1 MEEEKE
7 EEKEEQIISHSH
19 EKNIDNKFI
28 NTTSKEIEEDIK
40 ELKNSRLEK
49 TLSLRKKK
57 LDDYIL
63 EKRKKYKNEIYDD
76 DVFVNI
82 DIIKIKV
89 PPMLIEEFDTY
100 EEKLSVIHQ
109 FLSDDF
115 TLLHGMDFH
124 PDSVKL
130 YMLYKLNN
138 FIFDENPEF
147 FDDKNRENMKAVF
160 YDIIKIINES
170 KSTKVLFE
178 TTAILVNLFYS
189 SDFFVEEFKNL
200 HDIWKRFQEI
210 SELKNSEINDNILKI
225 MINYHCNI
233 PNAGKEYILSNY
245 SRYTKQ
251 ILSNFMKGFDNEIKK
266 EKFNINLFE
275 SGIILIKRLINE
287 ENKESNKENNFDVV
301 VKLKYLYNDLI
312 KIFTTCVSWIINKLI
327 VQMTSSIYDIIY
339 QLLQTFSLIA
349 EYADEE
355 TYEMKEFQDEYFVTS
370 LLSLLRIF
378 ILNKNK
384 ELEMKNTMNI
394 LTEIYDFLGKLFTLN
409 SSKTEI
415 YSKNKIIIITEE
427 LIKKIG
433 LNNETLIFKIIFFF
447 SNYVDNESRVSEI
460 FENNYLLLLLKEYS
474 NNNIND
480 QKRCNNLFYILDNA
494 FNYGDRN
501 CKEIIINNF
510 TYFLKERIKILSD
523 FVINNKYVE
532 HFKYNCKLL
541 LSFIVFL
548 EIDLEKYSSILANLV
563 FFLQNSNLDECL
575 AKVALNSKNYDH
587 DIVENLLMRLK
598 QN

>member
-1 MEEEKE
+1 M
-7 EEKEEQIISHSH
+7 
-19 EKNIDNKFI
+19 
-28 NTTSKEIEEDIK
+28 
-40 ELKNSRLEK
+40 
-49 TLSLRKKK
+49 
-57 LDDYIL
+57 

-287 ENKESNKENNFDVV
+287 ENKKSKEEKNFDVV

-312 KIFTTCVSWIINKLI
+312 KIFNTCVSWIINKLI

-394 LTEIYDFLGKLFTLN
+394 LKEIFDFLGKLFTLN
-409 SSKTEI
+409 SSKTDI
-415 YSKNKIIIITEE
+415 YTKNKIIIITEE

-433 LNNETLIFKIIFFF
+433 LNNEKLIFKIIFFF

-474 NNNIND
+474 NNNINGHN
-480 QKRCNNLFYILDNA
+480 RCNNLFYILDNA

-523 FVINNKYVE
+523 FVIKNKYVE
-532 HFKYNCKLL
+532 HFNYNCKLL
-541 LSFIVFL
+541 LSFIVYL
-548 EIDLEKYSSILANLV
+548 EIDLEKYSSILTNLV
-563 FFLQNSNLDECL
+563 FFFQNSNLDECL
-575 AKVALNSKNYDH
+575 AKVTLNSKNYDH

>member
-1 MEEEKE
+1 ME
-7 EEKEEQIISHSH
+7 EEKEEQIISHSN

-266 EKFNINLFE
+266 EKININLFE
-275 SGIILIKRLINE
+275 SGIILIKRLIKE
-287 ENKESNKENNFDVV
+287 ENKDSNKENNFDVV

-312 KIFTTCVSWIINKLI
+312 KIFNTCISWIINKLI
-327 VQMTSSIYDIIY
+327 IQMTSSIYDIIY

-349 EYADEE
+349 EYANEE
-355 TYEMKEFQDEYFVTS
+355 TYEMKEFQDTYFVTS

-447 SNYVDNESRVSEI
+447 SNYVDNESRISEL
-460 FENNYLLLLLKEYS
+460 FENNFLLLLLKEYS

-523 FVINNKYVE
+523 FVIKDKYVK
-532 HFKYNCKLL
+532 HFDNNCKLL

-575 AKVALNSKNYDH
+575 AKVALNSKKERPGDCRYRFLFSD
-587 DIVENLLMRLK
+587 
-598 QN
+598 QY

>member
-57 LDDYIL
+57 LDDYLL

-266 EKFNINLFE
+266 EKININLFE
-275 SGIILIKRLINE
+275 SGIILIKRLIKE
-287 ENKESNKENNFDVV
+287 ENKDSNKENNFDVV

-312 KIFTTCVSWIINKLI
+312 KIFNTCVSWIINKLI
-327 VQMTSSIYDIIY
+327 IQMTSSIYDIIY

-349 EYADEE
+349 EYANEE
-355 TYEMKEFQDEYFVTS
+355 TYEMKEFQDTYFVTS

-409 SSKTEI
+409 SSKTDI
-415 YSKNKIIIITEE
+415 YTKNKIIIITEE

-433 LNNETLIFKIIFFF
+433 LNNEKLIFKIIFFF
-447 SNYVDNESRVSEI
+447 SNYVDNESRISEL
-460 FENNYLLLLLKEYS
+460 FENNFLLLLLKEYS

-510 TYFLKERIKILSD
+510 TYFLKERIKLLSD
-523 FVINNKYVE
+523 FVIKDKYVK
-532 HFKYNCKLL
+532 HFNDNCKLL

>member
-1 MEEEKE
+1 ME
-7 EEKEEQIISHSH
+7 EEKEEQIISHSN

-160 YDIIKIINES
+160 YDIIKIINKS
-170 KSTKVLFE
+170 NSTKVLFE

-287 ENKESNKENNFDVV
+287 ENKKSKEEKNFDVV

-312 KIFTTCVSWIINKLI
+312 KIFNTCVSWIINKLI

-409 SSKTEI
+409 SSKTDI
-415 YSKNKIIIITEE
+415 YTKNKIIIITEE

-474 NNNIND
+474 NLNIND
-480 QKRCNNLFYILDNA
+480 QNRTNNLFYILDNA

-523 FVINNKYVE
+523 FVIKNKYVE
-532 HFKYNCKLL
+532 HFNYNCKLL
-541 LSFIVFL
+541 LSFIVYL

>member
-1 MEEEKE
+1 ME
-7 EEKEEQIISHSH
+7 EEKEEQIISHSN

-63 EKRKKYKNEIYDD
+63 EKRKKYMNEIYDD
-76 DVFVNI
+76 DVFINI

-287 ENKESNKENNFDVV
+287 ENKKSKEEKNFDVV
-301 VKLKYLYNDLI
+301 FKLKYLYNDLI
-312 KIFTTCVSWIINKLI
+312 KIFNTCVSWIINKLI

-394 LTEIYDFLGKLFTLN
+394 LKEIFDFLGKLFTLN
-409 SSKTEI
+409 SSKTDI
-415 YSKNKIIIITEE
+415 YTKNKIIIITEE

-523 FVINNKYVE
+523 FVIKNKYVE
-532 HFKYNCKLL
+532 HFNYNCKLL
-541 LSFIVFL
+541 LSFIVYL
-548 EIDLEKYSSILANLV
+548 EIDLEKYSSILTNLV

-575 AKVALNSKNYDH
+575 AKVTLNSKNYDH

>member
-1 MEEEKE
+1 ME
-7 EEKEEQIISHSH
+7 EEKEEQIISHSN

-63 EKRKKYKNEIYDD
+63 EKRKKYMNEIYDD
-76 DVFVNI
+76 DVFINI

-266 EKFNINLFE
+266 EKININLFE
-275 SGIILIKRLINE
+275 SGIILIKRLIKE
-287 ENKESNKENNFDVV
+287 ENKESNKEKNFDVV

-312 KIFTTCVSWIINKLI
+312 KIFNTCVSWIINKLI

-355 TYEMKEFQDEYFVTS
+355 TYEMKEFQDTYFVTS

-433 LNNETLIFKIIFFF
+433 LNNEKLIFKIIFFF
-447 SNYVDNESRVSEI
+447 SNYVDNESRISEI
-460 FENNYLLLLLKEYS
+460 FQNNYLLLLLKEYS
-474 NNNIND
+474 NLNIND
-480 QKRCNNLFYILDNA
+480 QNRTNNLFYILDNA

-523 FVINNKYVE
+523 FVIKNKYVE
-532 HFKYNCKLL
+532 HFNYNCKLL
-541 LSFIVFL
+541 LSFIVYL
-548 EIDLEKYSSILANLV
+548 EIDLEKYSSILTNLV

-575 AKVALNSKNYDH
+575 AKVTLNSKNYDH

>member
-1 MEEEKE
+1 ME
-7 EEKEEQIISHSH
+7 EEKEEQIISHSN

-225 MINYHCNI
+225 MINYHCII

-266 EKFNINLFE
+266 EKININLFE
-275 SGIILIKRLINE
+275 SGIILIKRLIKE
-287 ENKESNKENNFDVV
+287 ENKDSNKENNFDVV

-312 KIFTTCVSWIINKLI
+312 KIFNTCISWIINKLI
-327 VQMTSSIYDIIY
+327 IQMTSSIYDIIY

-349 EYADEE
+349 EYANEE
-355 TYEMKEFQDEYFVTS
+355 TYEMKEFQDTYFVTS

-433 LNNETLIFKIIFFF
+433 LNNEKLIFKIIFFF
-447 SNYVDNESRVSEI
+447 SNYVDNESRISEL
-460 FENNYLLLLLKEYS
+460 FENNFLLLLLKEYS

-510 TYFLKERIKILSD
+510 TYFLKERIKLLSD
-523 FVINNKYVE
+523 FVIKDKYVK
-532 HFKYNCKLL
+532 HFNDNCKLL

>member
-1 MEEEKE
+1 ME
-7 EEKEEQIISHSH
+7 EEKEEQIISHSN

-275 SGIILIKRLINE
+275 SGIILIKRLIRE
-287 ENKESNKENNFDVV
+287 ENNESKKENNFDVI

-312 KIFTTCVSWIINKLI
+312 KIFTTATSWIINKLI
-327 VQMTSSIYDIIY
+327 AQMTSTIYNILY
-339 QLLQTFSLIA
+339 ELLQTFSLIVQ
-349 EYADEE
+349 YANEE
-355 TYEMKEFQDEYFVTS
+355 TYEMNEFQDTYFVTS

-378 ILNKNK
+378 ILNKDK
-384 ELEMKNTMNI
+384 ELEMKITLKI
-394 LTEIYDFLGKLFTLN
+394 LLEIYNFLGMLFNLN
-409 SSKTEI
+409 SNKTEI
-415 YSKNKIIIITEE
+415 YTQNKIIIITEE

-433 LNNETLIFKIIFFF
+433 LKEGKLMHKIIFFL
-447 SNYVDNESRVSEI
+447 SNYADSKKRSSEI
-460 FENNYLLLLLKEYS
+460 FENDFLLLTLKEYS
-474 NNNIND
+474 NLIIND
-480 QKRCNNLFYILDNA
+480 QNKSNNLYYLLDNA
-494 FNYGDRN
+494 FNYGEIN
-501 CKEIIINNF
+501 CQEIIINNF
-510 TYFLKERIKILSD
+510 TYFLKERIKLLSD
-523 FVINNKYVE
+523 FVIKDKYVSSFNNK
-532 HFKYNCKLL
+532 CKLL
-541 LSFIVFL
+541 LSIIIFL
-548 EIDLEKYSSILANLV
+548 EVNIEKYSSVLTNLI
-563 FFLQNSNLDECL
+563 FFLQNSNLEECL
-575 AKVALNSKNYDH
+575 EKVHLNSKKYEP
-587 DIVENLLMRLK
+587 DIIENLLLRLK
-598 QN
+598 KN

>member
-1 MEEEKE
+1 ME
-7 EEKEEQIISHSH
+7 EEKEEQIISHSN

-287 ENKESNKENNFDVV
+287 ENKKSKEEKNFDVV

-312 KIFTTCVSWIINKLI
+312 KIFNTCVSWIINKLI

-394 LTEIYDFLGKLFTLN
+394 LTEIYGFLGKLFTLN
-409 SSKTEI
+409 SSKTDI
-415 YSKNKIIIITEE
+415 YTKNKIIIITEE

-480 QKRCNNLFYILDNA
+480 HNRCNNLFYILDNA

-523 FVINNKYVE
+523 FVIKNKYVE
-532 HFKYNCKLL
+532 HFNYNCKLL

-575 AKVALNSKNYDH
+575 AKVTLNSKNYDH

>member
-63 EKRKKYKNEIYDD
+63 EKRKKYMNEIYDD
-76 DVFVNI
+76 DVFINI

-287 ENKESNKENNFDVV
+287 ENKKSKEEKNFDVV

-312 KIFTTCVSWIINKLI
+312 KIFNTCVSWIINKLI

-355 TYEMKEFQDEYFVTS
+355 TYEMKEFQDTYFVTS

-394 LTEIYDFLGKLFTLN
+394 LKEIFGFLGKLFTLN
-409 SSKTEI
+409 SSKTDI
-415 YSKNKIIIITEE
+415 YTKNKIIIITEE

-494 FNYGDRN
+494 FNYGDRK

-523 FVINNKYVE
+523 FVIKDKYVK
-532 HFKYNCKLL
+532 HFDNNCKLL
-541 LSFIVFL
+541 LSFILFL

>member
-1 MEEEKE
+1 ME
-7 EEKEEQIISHSH
+7 EEKEEQIISHSN

-63 EKRKKYKNEIYDD
+63 EKRKKYMNEIYDD

-275 SGIILIKRLINE
+275 SGIILIKRLIKE
-287 ENKESNKENNFDVV
+287 ENKESNKEKNFDVV

-312 KIFTTCVSWIINKLI
+312 KIFNTCVSWIINKLI

-394 LTEIYDFLGKLFTLN
+394 LKEIFDFLGKLFTLN
-409 SSKTEI
+409 SSKTDI
-415 YSKNKIIIITEE
+415 YTKNKIIIITEE

-480 QKRCNNLFYILDNA
+480 HNRCNNLFYILDNA

-523 FVINNKYVE
+523 FVIKNKYVE
-532 HFKYNCKLL
+532 HFNYNCKLL
-541 LSFIVFL
+541 LSFIVYL
-548 EIDLEKYSSILANLV
+548 EIDLEKYSSILTNLV

-575 AKVALNSKNYDH
+575 AKVTLNSKNYDH

-598 QN
+598 EN

>member
-1 MEEEKE
+1 ME
-7 EEKEEQIISHSH
+7 EEKEEQIISHSN

-275 SGIILIKRLINE
+275 SGIILIKRLIKE
-287 ENKESNKENNFDVV
+287 ENKESNKEKNFDVV

-312 KIFTTCVSWIINKLI
+312 KIFNTCVSWIINKLI

-394 LTEIYDFLGKLFTLN
+394 LTEIYNFLGKLFTLN

-433 LNNETLIFKIIFFF
+433 LNNEKLIFKIIFFF
-447 SNYVDNESRVSEI
+447 SNYVDNESRTSEI

-474 NNNIND
+474 NLNIND
-480 QKRCNNLFYILDNA
+480 QNKTNNLFYILDNA
-494 FNYGDRN
+494 FNNGDRK

-523 FVINNKYVE
+523 FVIKNKYVK
-532 HFKYNCKLL
+532 HFNDNCKLL
-541 LSFIVFL
+541 LSFIVYL

-575 AKVALNSKNYDH
+575 AKVTLNSKNYEP

>member
-1 MEEEKE
+1 ME
-7 EEKEEQIISHSH
+7 EEKEEQIISHSN

-287 ENKESNKENNFDVV
+287 ENKKSKEEKNFDVV

-312 KIFTTCVSWIINKLI
+312 KIFNTCVSWIINKLI

-355 TYEMKEFQDEYFVTS
+355 TYEMKEFQDTYFVTS

-394 LTEIYDFLGKLFTLN
+394 LKEIFDFLGKLFTLN

-480 QKRCNNLFYILDNA
+480 HNRCNNLFYILDNA

-523 FVINNKYVE
+523 FVIKNKYVE
-532 HFKYNCKLL
+532 HFNYNCKLL
-541 LSFIVFL
+541 LSFIVYL
-548 EIDLEKYSSILANLV
+548 EIDLEKYSSILTNLV

-575 AKVALNSKNYDH
+575 AKVTLNSKNYDH

>member
-63 EKRKKYKNEIYDD
+63 EKRKKYMNEIYDD
-76 DVFVNI
+76 DVFINI

-275 SGIILIKRLINE
+275 SGIILIKRLIKE
-287 ENKESNKENNFDVV
+287 ENKESNKEKNFDVV

-312 KIFTTCVSWIINKLI
+312 KIFTTCTSWIINKLI
-327 VQMTSSIYDIIY
+327 VQMTSSLYDIIY

-355 TYEMKEFQDEYFVTS
+355 TYEMKEFQDTYFVTS

-433 LNNETLIFKIIFFF
+433 LNNEKLIFKIIFFF
-447 SNYVDNESRVSEI
+447 SNYVDNESRISEI
-460 FENNYLLLLLKEYS
+460 FQNNYLLLLLKEYS
-474 NNNIND
+474 NLNIND
-480 QKRCNNLFYILDNA
+480 QNRTNNLFYILDNA

-523 FVINNKYVE
+523 FVIKDKYVK
-532 HFKYNCKLL
+532 HFDNNCKLL
-541 LSFIVFL
+541 LSFILFL

>member
-1 MEEEKE
+1 ME
-7 EEKEEQIISHSH
+7 EEKEEQIISHSN

-275 SGIILIKRLINE
+275 SGIILIKRLIKE
-287 ENKESNKENNFDVV
+287 ENKESNKEKNFDVV

-312 KIFTTCVSWIINKLI
+312 KIFNTCVSWIINKLI

-355 TYEMKEFQDEYFVTS
+355 TYEMKEFQDTYFVTS

-394 LTEIYDFLGKLFTLN
+394 LTEIYNFLGKLFTLN

-433 LNNETLIFKIIFFF
+433 LNNEKLIFKIIFFF
-447 SNYVDNESRVSEI
+447 SNYVDNESRISEL
-460 FENNYLLLLLKEYS
+460 FENNFLLLLLKEYS

-510 TYFLKERIKILSD
+510 TYFLKERIKLLSD
-523 FVINNKYVE
+523 FVIKDKYVK
-532 HFKYNCKLL
+532 HFNDNCKLL

>member
-1 MEEEKE
+1 ME
-7 EEKEEQIISHSH
+7 EEKEEQIISHSN

-138 FIFDENPEF
+138 LIFDENHEF

-160 YDIIKIINES
+160 YDIIKIINQS
-170 KSTKVLFE
+170 NSTKVLFE

-189 SDFFVEEFKNL
+189 SNFLVEEFKNL

-210 SELKNSEINDNILKI
+210 SELKNSEINDNLLKI
-225 MINYHCNI
+225 MINHYCNM
-233 PNAGKEYILSNY
+233 PNVGREYILSNY

-275 SGIILIKRLINE
+275 SGIILIKRLIKE
-287 ENKESNKENNFDVV
+287 ENKESNKEKNFDVV

-312 KIFTTCVSWIINKLI
+312 KIFNTCISWIINKLI
-327 VQMTSSIYDIIY
+327 IQMTSSIYDIIY

-355 TYEMKEFQDEYFVTS
+355 TYEMKEFQDTYFVTS

-409 SSKTEI
+409 SSKTDI
-415 YSKNKIIIITEE
+415 YTKNKIIIITEE

-433 LNNETLIFKIIFFF
+433 LNNEKLIFKIIFFF
-447 SNYVDNESRVSEI
+447 SNYVDNESRISEL
-460 FENNYLLLLLKEYS
+460 FENNFLLLLLKEYS

-480 QKRCNNLFYILDNA
+480 HNRCNNLFYILDNA
-494 FNYGDRN
+494 FNNGDRK

-523 FVINNKYVE
+523 FVIKNKYVK
-532 HFKYNCKLL
+532 HFNDNCKLL
-541 LSFIVFL
+541 LSFIVYL

>member
-1 MEEEKE
+1 ME
-7 EEKEEQIISHSH
+7 EEKEEQIISHSN

-63 EKRKKYKNEIYDD
+63 EKRKKYMNEIYDD
-76 DVFVNI
+76 DVFINI

-160 YDIIKIINES
+160 YDIIKIINKS
-170 KSTKVLFE
+170 NSTKVLFE

-210 SELKNSEINDNILKI
+210 SELKNSEINDNLLKI
-225 MINYHCNI
+225 MINHYCNM
-233 PNAGKEYILSNY
+233 PNVGREYILSNY

-251 ILSNFMKGFDNEIKK
+251 ILTNFMKGFDNEIKK

-275 SGIILIKRLINE
+275 SGIILIKRLIKE
-287 ENKESNKENNFDVV
+287 ENKESNKEKNFDVV

-394 LTEIYDFLGKLFTLN
+394 LKEIFDFLGKLFTLN
-409 SSKTEI
+409 SSKTDI
-415 YSKNKIIIITEE
+415 YTKKKIIIITEE

-494 FNYGDRN
+494 FNYGDRK

-523 FVINNKYVE
+523 FIIKDKYVK
-532 HFKYNCKLL
+532 HFNDNCKLL
-541 LSFIVFL
+541 LSFIVYL

-575 AKVALNSKNYDH
+575 AKVALNSKNYDP

>member
-1 MEEEKE
+1 ME
-7 EEKEEQIISHSH
+7 EEKEEQIISHSN

-63 EKRKKYKNEIYDD
+63 EKRKKYMNEIYDD
-76 DVFVNI
+76 DVFINI

-266 EKFNINLFE
+266 EKINIQLFE

-287 ENKESNKENNFDVV
+287 ENKKSKEEKNFDVV

-312 KIFTTCVSWIINKLI
+312 KIFTTCTSWIINKLI

-355 TYEMKEFQDEYFVTS
+355 TYEMKEFQDNYFVSS
-370 LLSLLRIF
+370 LCSLIRIF

-394 LTEIYDFLGKLFTLN
+394 LKEIFDFLGKLFTLN
-409 SSKTEI
+409 SSKTDI
-415 YSKNKIIIITEE
+415 YTKKKIIIITEE

-447 SNYVDNESRVSEI
+447 SNYVDNESRISEL
-460 FENNYLLLLLKEYS
+460 FENNFLLLLLKEYS

-523 FVINNKYVE
+523 FVIKNKYVK
-532 HFKYNCKLL
+532 HFNDNCKLL

>member
-1 MEEEKE
+1 ME
-7 EEKEEQIISHSH
+7 EEKEEQIISHSN

-63 EKRKKYKNEIYDD
+63 EKRKKYMNEIYDD
-76 DVFVNI
+76 DVFINI

-160 YDIIKIINES
+160 YDIIKIINKS
-170 KSTKVLFE
+170 NSTKVLFE

-287 ENKESNKENNFDVV
+287 ENKKSKEEKNFDVV

-312 KIFTTCVSWIINKLI
+312 KIFNTCVSWIINKLI

-394 LTEIYDFLGKLFTLN
+394 LKEIFDFLGKLFTLN
-409 SSKTEI
+409 SSKTDI
-415 YSKNKIIIITEE
+415 YTKNKIIIITEE

-480 QKRCNNLFYILDNA
+480 HNRCNNLFYILDNA

-523 FVINNKYVE
+523 FVIKNKYVE
-532 HFKYNCKLL
+532 HFNYNCKLL
-541 LSFIVFL
+541 LSFIVYL
-548 EIDLEKYSSILANLV
+548 EIDLEKYSSILTNLV

-575 AKVALNSKNYDH
+575 AKVTLNSKNYDH

>member
-1 MEEEKE
+1 ME
-7 EEKEEQIISHSH
+7 EEKEEQIISQSN

-225 MINYHCNI
+225 MINYHCII

-275 SGIILIKRLINE
+275 SGIILIKRLIKE
-287 ENKESNKENNFDVV
+287 ENKDSNKENNFDVV

-312 KIFTTCVSWIINKLI
+312 KIFNTCVSWIINKLI

-355 TYEMKEFQDEYFVTS
+355 TYEMKEFQDEYFATS
-370 LLSLLRIF
+370 ILSLLRIF

-394 LTEIYDFLGKLFTLN
+394 LKEIYDFLGKLFTLN
-409 SSKTEI
+409 SSKTDI
-415 YSKNKIIIITEE
+415 YTKNKIIIITEE

-433 LNNETLIFKIIFFF
+433 LNNEKLIFKIIFFF

-474 NNNIND
+474 NLNIND
-480 QKRCNNLFYILDNA
+480 QNRTNNLFYILDNA

-523 FVINNKYVE
+523 FVIKDKYVK
-532 HFKYNCKLL
+532 HFDNNCKLL
-541 LSFIVFL
+541 LSFILFL

-575 AKVALNSKNYDH
+575 TKVTLNSKNYDH

>member
-1 MEEEKE
+1 ME
-7 EEKEEQIISHSH
+7 EEKEEQIISHSN

-63 EKRKKYKNEIYDD
+63 EKRKKYMNEIYDD
-76 DVFVNI
+76 DVFINI

-275 SGIILIKRLINE
+275 SGIILIKRLIRE
-287 ENKESNKENNFDVV
+287 ENNESKKENNFDVI

-312 KIFTTCVSWIINKLI
+312 KIFTTATSWIINKLI
-327 VQMTSSIYDIIY
+327 AQMTSTIYNILY
-339 QLLQTFSLIA
+339 ELLQTFSLIVQ
-349 EYADEE
+349 YANEE
-355 TYEMKEFQDEYFVTS
+355 TYEMNEFQDTYFVTS

-378 ILNKNK
+378 ILNKDK
-384 ELEMKNTMNI
+384 ELEMKITLKI
-394 LTEIYDFLGKLFTLN
+394 LLEIYNFLGMLFNLN
-409 SSKTEI
+409 SNKTEI
-415 YSKNKIIIITEE
+415 YTQNKIIIITEE

-433 LNNETLIFKIIFFF
+433 LKEGKLMHKIIFFL
-447 SNYVDNESRVSEI
+447 SNYADSKQRSSEI
-460 FENNYLLLLLKEYS
+460 FENDFLLLTLKEYS
-474 NNNIND
+474 NLIIND
-480 QKRCNNLFYILDNA
+480 QNKSNNLYYLLDNA
-494 FNYGDRN
+494 FNYGEIN
-501 CKEIIINNF
+501 CQEIIINNF
-510 TYFLKERIKILSD
+510 TYFLKERIKLLSD
-523 FVINNKYVE
+523 FVIKDKYVSSFNNK
-532 HFKYNCKLL
+532 CKLL
-541 LSFIVFL
+541 LSIIIFL
-548 EIDLEKYSSILANLV
+548 EVNVEKYSSVLTNLI
-563 FFLQNSNLDECL
+563 FFLQNSNLEECL
-575 AKVALNSKNYDH
+575 EKVHLNSKKYEP
-587 DIVENLLMRLK
+587 DIIENLLLRLK
-598 QN
+598 KN

>member
-1 MEEEKE
+1 ME
-7 EEKEEQIISHSH
+7 EEKEEQIISQSN

-275 SGIILIKRLINE
+275 SGIILIKRLIKE
-287 ENKESNKENNFDVV
+287 ENKDSNKENNFDVV

-312 KIFTTCVSWIINKLI
+312 KIFNTCVSWIINKLI

-355 TYEMKEFQDEYFVTS
+355 TYEMKEFQDEYFATS
-370 LLSLLRIF
+370 ILSLLRIF

-394 LTEIYDFLGKLFTLN
+394 LKEIYDFLGKLFTLN
-409 SSKTEI
+409 SSKTDI
-415 YSKNKIIIITEE
+415 YTKNKIIIITEE

-433 LNNETLIFKIIFFF
+433 LNNEKLIFKIIFFF

-474 NNNIND
+474 NLNIND
-480 QKRCNNLFYILDNA
+480 QNRTNNLFYILDNA

-523 FVINNKYVE
+523 FVIKDKYVK
-532 HFKYNCKLL
+532 HFDNNCKLL
-541 LSFIVFL
+541 LSFILFL

-575 AKVALNSKNYDH
+575 TKVTLNSKNYDH